1 MFKAS
6 WPGVCRLASVS
17 FMTFVSLAAADRVCA
32 QPADLIGIRAQ
43 GMGGAFTAVA
53 DDATAPWWNPA
64 GMAGGALFGG
74 IVEYGHPE
82 KPAGTEVKGI
92 SMTFPALG
100 LSYYRLPV
108 SQMRLP
114 ATTEQLAAGRE
125 DQGTLSQFGATVGQS
140 IGNHLVLAST
150 LKLLKASNT
159 HVDLD
164 LGAMVTFGRVRG
176 GITLKNATKPTFGS
190 GADLLTLERQVRA
203 GVALTTGTRG
213 VIGTATVAADADLRT
228 VTTIDGDER
237 RVAAG
242 AEAWTKNKVLG
253 VRGGVNTNTVGE
265 RNAALSGGVSAAIR
279 KGTYVDLQTTGGSE
293 KARHGWGIA
302 LRVTF

>member
-1 MFKAS
+1 MYRAS
-6 WPGVCRLASVS
+6 LAVVS
-17 FMTFVSLAAADRVCA
+17 FVSFAVISSPRITQA

-64 GMAGGALFGG
+64 GMAGGALFSG

-100 LSYYRLPV
+100 LSYYRLPI

-114 ATTEQLAAGRE
+114 GTTEQLAAGRE
-125 DQGTLSQFGATVGQS
+125 DQGILSEFGATVGQS

-150 LKLLKASNT
+150 VKILRASDT
-159 HVDLD
+159 HADLD

-176 GITLKNATKPTFGS
+176 GITLRNATKPVLGN
-190 GADLLTLERQVRA
+190 GADLLTLDRQVRA

-213 VIGTATVAADADLRT
+213 VIGSATVAADADLKT

-242 AEAWTKNKVLG
+242 AEVWTKSKVLG
-253 VRGGVNTNTVGE
+253 LRGGVNANTVGE
-265 RNAALSGGVSAAIR
+265 RNAALSGGVSVALR
-279 KGTYVDLQTTGGSE
+279 KGTYADLQTTGGSE
-293 KARHGWGIA
+293 KARHGWGVA

>member
-1 MFKAS
+1 MKRA
-6 WPGVCRLASVS
+6 LI
-17 FMTFVSLAAADRVCA
+17 TFVSLVSFVSLSAAARVSA

-64 GMAGGALFGG
+64 GMAGGALFSG

-82 KPAGTEVKGI
+82 KPAGTEVKGV

-125 DQGTLSQFGATVGQS
+125 DQGTLSEFGATVGQS

-150 LKLLKASNT
+150 MKLLRANDT

-164 LGAMVTFGRVRG
+164 LGAMVMFGRMRG
-176 GITLKNATKPTFGS
+176 GITLRNATKPSFSNGAVN
-190 GADLLTLERQVRA
+190 GADVLTLERQVRA

-228 VTTIDGDER
+228 VTTIAGDER

-242 AEAWTKNKVLG
+242 AEIWTTNKVLG
-253 VRGGVNTNTVGE
+253 VRGGVNANTVGE
-265 RNAALSGGVSAAIR
+265 RNAALSGGVSAAVR

-293 KARHGWGIA
+293 KARHGWGLA